1 MEVEELNL
9 IRALSEDLA
18 ALKVKVEGMESMLE
32 TLVELYT
39 DAFYE
44 VRGDY
49 LEKLDRIRRE
59 GEFEAFRDIT
69 ELKQSE
75 RAILEE
81 RMSDAFFIKLQE
93 RRYL

>member
-18 ALKVKVEGMESMLE
+18 ALKVKVEGIEGMLE

-44 VRGDY
+44 VRGEY
-49 LEKLDRIRRE
+49 LDKLERIRRE
-59 GEFEAFRDIT
+59 GDFESFRDIT
-69 ELKQSE
+69 ELK
-75 RAILEE
+75 RAIEAE
-81 RMSDAFFIKLQE
+81 GYDHNAKFF
-93 RRYL
+93 

>member
-18 ALKVKVEGMESMLE
+18 ALKVKVEGIEGMLE

-44 VRGDY
+44 VRGEY
-49 LEKLDRIRRE
+49 LDKLERIRRE
-59 GEFEAFRDIT
+59 GDFESFMDIT
-69 ELKQSE
+69 ELK
-75 RAILEE
+75 RAIEA
-81 RMSDAFFIKLQE
+81 D
-93 RRYL
+93 